1 MSGAAPPDPPPRLL
15 SRNTADDNP
24 EWLRRVQADERL
36 ALLRASSEFA
46 RTGYAPFLQKAKA
59 ADGSA
64 TATVRMPTRDGG
76 RTGVLG

>member
-1 MSGAAPPDPPPRLL
+1 MSGGAAAPPVPPKHL
-15 SRNTADDNP
+15 SRDKSDDAP
-24 EWLRRVQADERL
+24 DWLKRVQVDERL

-64 TATVRMPTRDGG
+64 AVRIPTRDGG
-76 RTGVLG
+76 TSGVLG